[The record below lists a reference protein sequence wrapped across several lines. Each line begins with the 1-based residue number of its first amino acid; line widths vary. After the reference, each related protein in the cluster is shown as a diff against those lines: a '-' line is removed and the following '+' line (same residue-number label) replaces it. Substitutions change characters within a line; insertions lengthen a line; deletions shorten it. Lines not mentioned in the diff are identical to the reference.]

1 MNNKLILGTAQF
13 GMDYGINNTRGKIP
27 QTEVFEILNRALEA
41 KIDVLDTASAYG
53 ESEEAIGTFMKK
65 RKRILKIVSKFYQS
79 NTRKASAIFNSSLEK
94 LGIDKFYGYLVHNF
108 GQYKEDPDI
117 WGVLRELKS
126 SGKVGK
132 IGFSLY
138 SPCELDY
145 LFENKLDI
153 DIVQLPYSVF
163 DHRFE
168 SYFTIL
174 KEKGIEIHVRSAFLQ
189 GLVFMQPDNLPEYL
203 VKAEDYVRSLQ
214 SISTDSGISISALCL
229 DFVLV
234 NPCVDRVII
243 GVDSLKHLNENLANI
258 DSFKKIESVYYSKLD
273 KLAISDENL
282 ILPYRWGKN

>member
-41 KIDVLDTASAYG
+41 EIDVLDTASAYG
-53 ESEEAIGTFMKK
+53 ESEEVIGVFIKK
-65 RKRILKIVSKFYQS
+65 YKKILKIVSKFNQS
-79 NTRKASAIFNSSLEK
+79 DTLKISAIFNSSLEK
-94 LGIDKFYGYLVHNF
+94 LGIDKFYGYLVHSF
-108 GQYKEDPDI
+108 GQYKENPDI

-126 SGKVGK
+126 SGKIEK

-153 DIVQLPYSVF
+153 DIVQLPYNVF

-168 SYFTIL
+168 SYFPIL

-189 GLVFMQPDNLPEYL
+189 GLVFMQPNNLPEYL
-203 VKAEDYVRSLQ
+203 VKAKDYVRNLQ
-214 SISTDSGISISALCL
+214 SISKESGIPISALCL
-229 DFVLV
+229 DFILV
-234 NPCVDRVII
+234 NPCVDRLIM
-243 GVDSLKHLNENLANI
+243 GVDSLKHLNENLIDI
-258 DSFKKIESVYYSKLD
+258 DSFKKIEGVYYSKLD

-282 ILPYRWGKN
+282 ILPFRWTK